1 MEVAMIEVLGFGT
14 KAGLEYG
21 FKGRLAFVHFDVC
34 LFETLFMPVYL
45 CMATLKMRS
54 N

>member
-1 MEVAMIEVLGFGT
+1 MEDPVIEVLGFGT

-21 FKGRLAFVHFDVC
+21 LKGRLEFVHFDLC
-34 LFETLFMPVYL
+34 LFETLFTPVRM
-45 CMATLKMRS
+45 CMAMLKMRS